1 MPTELPPNARGM
13 STERQLETL
22 FKALADRTRLRILGL
37 LLGGEV
43 CVCDIHESLKIPQPR
58 ASRHLAYLRRA
69 GLVEA
74 RRKGLWVHYRLAPA
88 ADAVRGAVVGAVG
101 HALGHVPA
109 VARDRQRLDK
119 RTGCCAPLWAA
130 AGPNFRSVGEVRPA
144 PFACCAPDTAAELPF
159 DVAQGTPSPRRGVKF
174 GPTAEP
180 SASPAGTADGHPHSP
195 DPSSSGESSA

>member
-1 MPTELPPNARGM
+1 MTTEKG
-13 STERQLETL
+13 LETL

-43 CVCDIHESLKIPQPR
+43 CVCDIHQSLKIPQPR

-74 RRKGLWVHYRLAPA
+74 RKKGLWVHYRLAPA
-88 ADAVRGAVVGAVG
+88 ADAVLGAIVDAVG

-109 VARDRQRLDK
+109 VSRDRQRLDR
-119 RTGCCAPLWAA
+119 RTGCCAPLLAI
-130 AGPNFRSVGEVRPA
+130 AGAKFTSAGQGLSSL
-144 PFACCAPDTAAELPF
+144 ACCAPAALT
-159 DVAQGTPSPRRGVKF
+159 DGAT
-174 GPTAEP
+174 PTAGP
-180 SASPAGTADGHPHSP
+180 SASPAESADGHPHSP